1 MKKDIKYRY
10 NILRKFIYDNDTRK
24 KCDKKMRNI
33 KIVLAEKEKWIYTMK
48 RDIWRKMASR
58 TIIYNSIKKQT
69 KNRRIYWKLTTIH
82 ISRYICTTSI
92 IIKNRDDIDG
102 NNENMGN

>member
-48 RDIWRKMASR
+48 RDI
-58 TIIYNSIKKQT
+58 
-69 KNRRIYWKLTTIH
+69 
-82 ISRYICTTSI
+82 
-92 IIKNRDDIDG
+92 
-102 NNENMGN
+102 